1 MMIKKQLSRILS
13 ITLLCALGLYS
24 CAGDEGE
31 VVLETSGE
39 ETTTDAASE
48 YTKPELDCGGET
60 FTIASYNFDM
70 GYAVCNYTMI
80 SHDEEDGDI
89 INDSII
95 DMTRRVEDDFNVR
108 LELMELGIN
117 DRTSTENFTKSIY
130 AGEDLYQAGFPVTA
144 CLRLLL
150 SEPSLLCDLS
160 SIATLDL
167 ERSWWDQNSVAEY
180 DIGGRQYTVSGDI
193 CFFAKSAPVVNFV
206 NKQMLEDYS
215 LDDPYQLVRDGRWTL
230 DKMKEMAAA
239 ASHDLNGNGEVDV
252 DDSFGFMN
260 EPSSVSYFMI
270 GFGIDYSTRGSDD
283 SIELSFYSDRAATAI
298 EKLVPFMRD
307 KTTTLYA
314 QDYMADYS
322 NDPYG
327 LLFQPTFMSNRAL
340 FYSNQLLLAL
350 DFRGMDADFG
360 ILPLPKLDESQ
371 PEYCSTTNIAWC
383 DNLIVPATNTDLERT
398 GYILEAMGYYSQ
410 QLVTPAF
417 IETTVLG
424 KSLRDEDSAE
434 MIELIYST
442 QVYDIALMFD
452 WGGIANMLKGLANSE
467 STNLASEYAKYES
480 QIAAAMEKTMSE
492 FGR

>member
-48 YTKPELDCGGET
+48 YTKPELDCGCCLLSRRCSAT
-60 FTIASYNFDM
+60 FRRLRRSTLSARGGIRTRSRN
-70 GYAVCNYTMI
+70 MI
-80 SHDEEDGDI
+80 S
-89 INDSII
+89 
-95 DMTRRVEDDFNVR
+95 
-108 LELMELGIN
+108 
-117 DRTSTENFTKSIY
+117 
-130 AGEDLYQAGFPVTA
+130 AG
-144 CLRLLL
+144 C
-150 SEPSLLCDLS
+150 
-160 SIATLDL
+160 
-167 ERSWWDQNSVAEY
+167 
-180 DIGGRQYTVSGDI
+180 QYTVSGDI

-230 DKMKEMAAA
+230 DKMKEMTAA
-239 ASHDLNGNGEVDV
+239 ASHDLNGNGDVDV

-307 KTTTLYA
+307 RMTTLYA
-314 QDYMADYS
+314 QDYVSVYS
-322 NDPYG
+322 SPYEE
-327 LLFQPTFMSNRAL
+327 LFQPTFMSNRAL

-350 DFRGMDADFG
+350 DFRNMDADFG

-371 PEYCSTTNIAWC
+371 PRVLQHYEYR
-383 DNLIVPATNTDLERT
+383 V
-398 GYILEAMGYYSQ
+398 
-410 QLVTPAF
+410 V
-417 IETTVLG
+417 
-424 KSLRDEDSAE
+424 
-434 MIELIYST
+434 
-442 QVYDIALMFD
+442 
-452 WGGIANMLKGLANSE
+452 
-467 STNLASEYAKYES
+467 
-480 QIAAAMEKTMSE
+480 
-492 FGR
+492 